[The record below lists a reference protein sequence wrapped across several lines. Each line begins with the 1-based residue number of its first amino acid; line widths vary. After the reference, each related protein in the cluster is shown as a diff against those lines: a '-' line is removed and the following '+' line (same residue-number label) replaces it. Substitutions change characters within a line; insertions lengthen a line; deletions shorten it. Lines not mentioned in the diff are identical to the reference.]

1 MSDDYQIEIPQSFLA
16 LYTDTRRNRLKTPWQ
31 EVAQRY
37 ELCEDLAN
45 LLTTTARD
53 MEFGLGLAEGDVLT
67 RCHQGLLGD
76 AAVVTPAEAQWVVSR
91 LAELLDWALPL
102 WVTENR

>member
-16 LYTDTRRNRLKTPWQ
+16 LYTDTRRNRLHTPWT
-31 EVAQRY
+31 EVVQRY

-53 MEFGLGLAEGDVLT
+53 MEFSLGITESDVLS
-67 RCHQGLLGD
+67 RVHQGLLGE
-76 AAVVTPAEAQWVVSR
+76 AAVVTPAEAQWVVCR
-91 LAELLDWALPL
+91 LAELLAWALPL
-102 WVTENR
+102 